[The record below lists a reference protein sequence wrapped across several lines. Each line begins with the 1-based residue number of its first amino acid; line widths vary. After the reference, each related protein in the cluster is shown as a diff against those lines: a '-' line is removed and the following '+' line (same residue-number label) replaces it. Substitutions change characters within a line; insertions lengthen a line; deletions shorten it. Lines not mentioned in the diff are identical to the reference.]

1 MKIPAFISVVRP
13 RQCIK
18 NVLVWA
24 GLFFGL
30 SDKHQHIS
38 LGIAIENTF
47 LAFVAFCFV
56 AGAVY
61 IMNDIH
67 DADCDRVHEEK
78 RKRPIASGAL
88 PLWAAT
94 IEASI
99 LLILSIGLATNVD
112 KRLLVCLIIYFV
124 LQVLYTLWLKNVVLV
139 DVFLIAAGFVLRVY
153 AGAVAANVDA
163 STWMLVCT
171 FSVALLLALCKRYC
185 ELNLL
190 GDKAPAHRRVLAE
203 YSKDLLVA
211 LIAAISSLSVVC
223 YSIYTLSPSTIEKLG
238 TKQMFITIPL
248 VAFGIFR
255 YVYLTLCKGEGGRP
269 EKTLTQDIAIIVDV
283 VIFVAVCVLIM
294 IFKG

>member
-1 MKIPAFISVVRP
+1 MPAFIDVIRP

-38 LGIAIENTF
+38 LSTAIENTF
-47 LAFVAFCFV
+47 LAFLAFCFV

-67 DADCDRVHEEK
+67 DAECDRVHEEK

-94 IEASI
+94 LEAAI
-99 LLILSIGLATNVD
+99 LLFLSIGFGANVD
-112 KRLLVCLIIYFV
+112 KLLLGCLVLYFV

-153 AGAVAANVDA
+153 AGAVAASVDA

-171 FSVALLLALCKRYC
+171 FSVALLLALCKRYS

-190 GDKAPAHRRVLAE
+190 GERASEHRRVLAE
-203 YSKDLLVA
+203 YSKELLTT
-211 LIAAISSLSVVC
+211 LITAVSSITVVC
-223 YSIYTLSPSTIEKLG
+223 YSIYTLTPATIEKLG
-238 TKQMFITIPL
+238 TNQMYLTIPF

-255 YVYLTLCKGEGGRP
+255 YVYLSLCKGEGGRP
-269 EKTLTQDIAIIVDV
+269 EKTLTQDLAIIIDV
-283 VIFVAVCVLIM
+283 IIFVAVCVLIM
-294 IFKG
+294 IYKG

>member
-1 MKIPAFISVVRP
+1 MPAFINVIRP

-30 SDKHQHIS
+30 SDKHQQIS
-38 LGIAIENTF
+38 ISTAVENTF

-67 DADCDRVHEEK
+67 DAECDRVHEEK

-94 IEASI
+94 LEAAI
-99 LLILSIGLATNVD
+99 LLFLSIGFGANVD
-112 KRLLVCLIIYFV
+112 KLLLGCLVLYFV

-153 AGAVAANVDA
+153 AGAVAASVDA

-171 FSVALLLALCKRYC
+171 FSVALLLALCKRYS

-190 GDKAPAHRRVLAE
+190 GERASEHRRVLAE
-203 YSKDLLVA
+203 YSKELLTT
-211 LIAAISSLSVVC
+211 LIAAVSSITVVC
-223 YSIYTLSPSTIEKLG
+223 YSIYTLTPATIEKLG
-238 TKQMFITIPL
+238 TNQMYLTIPF

-255 YVYLTLCKGEGGRP
+255 YVYLSLCKGEGGRP
-269 EKTLTQDIAIIVDV
+269 EKTLTQDIPIIVDV
-283 VIFVAVCVLIM
+283 VVFVAVCVLIM
-294 IFKG
+294 IYKG

>member
-1 MKIPAFISVVRP
+1 MPAFINVIRP

-30 SDKHQHIS
+30 SDKHQQIS
-38 LGIAIENTF
+38 ISTAVENTF
-47 LAFVAFCFV
+47 YAFLAFCFV

-67 DADCDRVHEEK
+67 DAECDRVHEEK

-94 IEASI
+94 LEAAI
-99 LLILSIGLATNVD
+99 LLFLSIGFATNVD

-153 AGAVAANVDA
+153 AGAVAASVDA

-171 FSVALLLALCKRYC
+171 FSVALLLALCKRYS

-190 GDKAPAHRRVLAE
+190 GERASEHRRVLAE
-203 YSKDLLVA
+203 YSKELLTT
-211 LIAAISSLSVVC
+211 LIAAVSSITVVC
-223 YSIYTLSPSTIEKLG
+223 YSIYTLTPATIEKLG
-238 TKQMFITIPL
+238 TNQMYLTIPF

-255 YVYLTLCKGEGGRP
+255 YVYLSLCKGEGGRP
-269 EKTLTQDIAIIVDV
+269 EKTLTQDLAIIIDV
-283 VIFVAVCVLIM
+283 IIFVAVCVLIM
-294 IFKG
+294 IYKD

>member
-1 MKIPAFISVVRP
+1 MPAFINVIRP

-30 SDKHQHIS
+30 SDKHQQIS
-38 LGIAIENTF
+38 ISTAVENTF

-67 DADCDRVHEEK
+67 DAECDRVHEEK

-94 IEASI
+94 LEAAI
-99 LLILSIGLATNVD
+99 LLFLSIGFGANVD
-112 KRLLVCLIIYFV
+112 KLLLGCLVLYFV

-153 AGAVAANVDA
+153 AGAVAASVDA

-171 FSVALLLALCKRYC
+171 FSVALLLALCKRYS

-190 GDKAPAHRRVLAE
+190 GERASEHRRVLAE
-203 YSKDLLVA
+203 YSKELLTT
-211 LIAAISSLSVVC
+211 LIAAVSSITVVC
-223 YSIYTLSPSTIEKLG
+223 YSIYTLTPATIEKLG
-238 TKQMFITIPL
+238 TNQMYLTIPF

-255 YVYLTLCKGEGGRP
+255 YVYLSLCKGEGGRP
-269 EKTLTQDIAIIVDV
+269 EKTLTQDLAIIIDV
-283 VIFVAVCVLIM
+283 IIFVAVCVLIM
-294 IFKG
+294 IYKG

>member
-1 MKIPAFISVVRP
+1 MPAFINVIRP

-30 SDKHQHIS
+30 SDKHQQIS
-38 LGIAIENTF
+38 ISTAIENTF
-47 LAFVAFCFV
+47 YAFLAFCFV

-67 DADCDRVHEEK
+67 DAECDRVHEEK

-94 IEASI
+94 LEAAI
-99 LLILSIGLATNVD
+99 LLFLSIGFGANVD
-112 KRLLVCLIIYFV
+112 KLLLGCLVLYFV

-153 AGAVAANVDA
+153 AGAVAASVDA

-171 FSVALLLALCKRYC
+171 FFVALLLALCKRYS

-190 GDKAPAHRRVLAE
+190 GERASEHRRVLAE
-203 YSKDLLVA
+203 YSKELLTT
-211 LIAAISSLSVVC
+211 LIAAVSSITVVC
-223 YSIYTLSPSTIEKLG
+223 YSIYTLTPATIEKLG
-238 TKQMFITIPL
+238 TNQMYLTIPF

-255 YVYLTLCKGEGGRP
+255 YVYLSLCKGEGGRP
-269 EKTLTQDIAIIVDV
+269 EKTLTQDLAIIIDV
-283 VIFVAVCVLIM
+283 IIFVAVCVLIM
-294 IFKG
+294 IYKD

>member
-1 MKIPAFISVVRP
+1 MPAFINVIRP

-38 LGIAIENTF
+38 LYTAIENTF
-47 LAFVAFCFV
+47 YAFLAFCFV

-67 DADCDRVHEEK
+67 DAECDRVHEEK

-94 IEASI
+94 LEAAI
-99 LLILSIGLATNVD
+99 LLFLSIGFGANVD
-112 KRLLVCLIIYFV
+112 KLLLGCLVLYFV

-153 AGAVAANVDA
+153 AGAVAASVDA

-171 FSVALLLALCKRYC
+171 FSVALLLALCKRYS

-190 GDKAPAHRRVLAE
+190 GERASEHRRVLAE
-203 YSKDLLVA
+203 YSKELLTT
-211 LIAAISSLSVVC
+211 LIAAVSSITVVC
-223 YSIYTLSPSTIEKLG
+223 YSIYTLTPATIEKLG
-238 TKQMFITIPL
+238 TNQMYLTIPF

-255 YVYLTLCKGEGGRP
+255 YVYLSLCKGEGGRP
-269 EKTLTQDIAIIVDV
+269 EKTLTQDLAIIIDV
-283 VIFVAVCVLIM
+283 IIFVAVCVLIM
-294 IFKG
+294 IYKG

>member
-88 PLWAAT
+88 SLLVAT
-94 IEASI
+94 IEAAV
-99 LLILSIGLATNVD
+99 LLVLSIGIGVLVD
-112 KRLLVCLIIYFV
+112 TELLGCLLIYFV
-124 LQVLYTLWLKNVVLV
+124 LQVLYTIWLKNVVIV
-139 DVFLIAAGFVLRVY
+139 DVFLIAVGFVLRVY
-153 AGAVAANVDA
+153 SGAVAAGVDA
-163 STWMLVCT
+163 SNWMLVCT
-171 FSVALLLALCKRYC
+171 FFVALLLALCKRYS
-185 ELNLL
+185 ELTLL
-190 GDKAPAHRRVLAE
+190 GAKASEHRRVLAE
-203 YSKDLLVA
+203 YTKELLVA
-211 LIAAISSLSVVC
+211 LIATVSSLSVVC
-223 YSIYTLSPSTIEKLG
+223 YSIYTLSPTTIEKLG
-238 TKQMFITIPL
+238 TKLMFVTIPF
-248 VAFGIFR
+248 VAFGVFR

-269 EKTLTQDIAIIVDV
+269 EKTLTQDIAIIADV
-283 VIFVAVCVLIM
+283 IVFVGVCVSIM

>member
-1 MKIPAFISVVRP
+1 MPAFINVIRP

-30 SDKHQHIS
+30 SDKHQQIS
-38 LGIAIENTF
+38 ISTAVENTF

-67 DADCDRVHEEK
+67 DAECDRVHEEK

-88 PLWAAT
+88 PLWVATLEAA
-94 IEASI
+94 I
-99 LLILSIGLATNVD
+99 LLILSIGIGANVD
-112 KRLLVCLIIYFV
+112 KLLLGCLVLYFV

-153 AGAVAANVDA
+153 SGAVAAGVSA
-163 STWMLVCT
+163 SNWMLVCT
-171 FSVALLLALCKRYC
+171 FFVALLLALCKRYS
-185 ELNLL
+185 ELALL
-190 GDKAPAHRRVLAE
+190 GEKASEHRRVLAE
-203 YSKDLLVA
+203 YSKELLVA
-211 LIAAISSLSVVC
+211 LITAISSLAVVC
-223 YSIYTLSPSTIEKLG
+223 YSIYTLSPTTIEKLG
-238 TKQMFITIPL
+238 TKLMFITIPF
-248 VAFGIFR
+248 VAFGVFR

-269 EKTLTQDIAIIVDV
+269 EKTLTQDIAIITDV
-283 VIFVAVCVLIM
+283 IVFVGVCVLIM
-294 IFKG
+294 IFKD

>member
-1 MKIPAFISVVRP
+1 MQLPAFISVIRP

-38 LGIAIENTF
+38 LYTAIENTF
-47 LAFVAFCFV
+47 YAFLAFCFV

-67 DADCDRVHEEK
+67 DAECDRVHEEK
-78 RKRPIASGAL
+78 RKRPIASGTL

-94 IEASI
+94 LEASI
-99 LLILSIGLATNVD
+99 LLFLSIGFATNVD

-124 LQVLYTLWLKNVVLV
+124 LQVLYTLWLKNVVLI

-153 AGAVAANVDA
+153 GGAVAANVDA

-171 FSVALLLALCKRYC
+171 FAVALLLALCKRHS
-185 ELNLL
+185 ELVLL
-190 GDKAPAHRRVLAE
+190 GENASKHRRVLAD
-203 YSKDLLVA
+203 YSKEFLNV
-211 LIAAISSLSVVC
+211 LIAAVSSLSVVC
-223 YSIYTLSPSTIEKLG
+223 YSIYTLSPTTIEKLG
-238 TKQMFITIPL
+238 TRLMFITIPF
-248 VAFGIFR
+248 VTFGIFR
-255 YVYLTLCKGEGGRP
+255 YVYLTLCKGKGGRP
-269 EKTLTQDIAIIVDV
+269 EKTLTQDIPIVIDV
-283 VIFVAVCVLIM
+283 VFFVAICIAIM
-294 IFKG
+294 IFKA

>member
-1 MKIPAFISVVRP
+1 MPAFINVIRP

-38 LGIAIENTF
+38 LYTAIENTF
-47 LAFVAFCFV
+47 YAFLAFCFV

-67 DADCDRVHEEK
+67 DAECDRVHEEK

-94 IEASI
+94 LEAAI
-99 LLILSIGLATNVD
+99 LLFLSIGFGANVD
-112 KRLLVCLIIYFV
+112 KLLLGCLVLYFV

-153 AGAVAANVDA
+153 AGAVAASVDA

-171 FSVALLLALCKRYC
+171 FSVALLLALCKRYS

-190 GDKAPAHRRVLAE
+190 GERASEHRRVLAE
-203 YSKDLLVA
+203 YSKELLTT
-211 LIAAISSLSVVC
+211 LIAAVSSITVVC
-223 YSIYTLSPSTIEKLG
+223 YSIYTLTPATIEKLG
-238 TKQMFITIPL
+238 TNQMYLTIPF

-255 YVYLTLCKGEGGRP
+255 YVYLSLCKGEGGRP
-269 EKTLTQDIAIIVDV
+269 EKTLTQDLAIIIDV
-283 VIFVAVCVLIM
+283 IIFVAVCVLIM
-294 IFKG
+294 IYKD

>member
-1 MKIPAFISVVRP
+1 MPAFINVIRP

-38 LGIAIENTF
+38 LSTAIENTF
-47 LAFVAFCFV
+47 LAFLAFCFV

-67 DADCDRVHEEK
+67 DAECDRVHEEK

-94 IEASI
+94 LEAAI
-99 LLILSIGLATNVD
+99 LLFLSIGFGANVD
-112 KRLLVCLIIYFV
+112 KLLLGCLVLYFV

-153 AGAVAANVDA
+153 AGAVAASVDA

-171 FSVALLLALCKRYC
+171 FSVALLLALCKRYS

-190 GDKAPAHRRVLAE
+190 GERASEHRRVLAE
-203 YSKDLLVA
+203 YSKELLTT
-211 LIAAISSLSVVC
+211 LITAVSSITVVC
-223 YSIYTLSPSTIEKLG
+223 YSIYTLTPATIEKLG
-238 TKQMFITIPL
+238 TNQMYLTIPF

-255 YVYLTLCKGEGGRP
+255 YVYLSLCKGEGGRP
-269 EKTLTQDIAIIVDV
+269 EKTLTQDLAIIIDV
-283 VIFVAVCVLIM
+283 IIFVAVCVLIM
-294 IFKG
+294 IYKG